1 MTYLDKHL
9 QGGMLSNRSEDWQP
23 LLTYRNSLV
32 QGDQEVEKLMTI
44 NRPGRPKANARGV
57 KRKLPVE
64 IGKRRFLEVVV
75 QTTTYIQ
82 FAFVVLHSRGGG
94 PGSWLMHFPYVV
106 LHGIFG
112 KF

>member
-1 MTYLDKHL
+1 M
-9 QGGMLSNRSEDWQP
+9 
-23 LLTYRNSLV
+23 
-32 QGDQEVEKLMTI
+32 I
-44 NRPGRPKANARGV
+44 ARC
-57 KRKLPVE
+57 
-64 IGKRRFLEVVV
+64 FLEVVV

-94 PGSWLMHFPYVV
+94 GPGSWLMHFPYVV